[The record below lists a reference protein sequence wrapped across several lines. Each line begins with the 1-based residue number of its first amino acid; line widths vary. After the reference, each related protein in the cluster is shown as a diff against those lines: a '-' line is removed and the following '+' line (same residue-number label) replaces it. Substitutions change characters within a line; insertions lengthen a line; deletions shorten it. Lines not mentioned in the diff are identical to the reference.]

1 MTRSTDTRSTDH
13 DGERGQAMVEFALI
27 VPVLFLLVFGII
39 QTGLLFG
46 KQLDLKSATRDGAR
60 RGAVSMTNADP
71 ATVARQGVLRSLA
84 LTHDTDVAVT
94 VSPAAPWQ
102 HGDQI
107 SVKSSTP
114 YEYNIMGVTLWKGSL
129 RAEAKI
135 RVE

>member
-1 MTRSTDTRSTDH
+1 
-13 DGERGQAMVEFALI
+13 MVEFALI
-27 VPVLFLLVFGII
+27 VPVLFLLVFGIV

-60 RGAVSMTNADP
+60 RGAVSITNADP
-71 ATVARQGVLRSLA
+71 ATVARQGVLRSLT
-84 LTHDTDVAVT
+84 LTPDSDVAVT
-94 VSPAAPWQ
+94 VSPASPWN

-114 YEYNIMGVTLWKGSL
+114 YEYKIMGVTLWSGNL
-129 RAEAKI
+129 RAESKI

>member
-1 MTRSTDTRSTDH
+1 MRHATDITPVDR

-60 RGAVSMTNADP
+60 RGAVSITNLDP
-71 ATVARQGVLRSLA
+71 ATVARQGVLRSLS
-84 LTHDTDVAVT
+84 LTKDTDVTVA
-94 VSPAAPWQ
+94 VSPAAPWN

-114 YEYNIMGVTLWKGSL
+114 YTYSIMGVTLWSGNL
-129 RAEAKI
+129 HAEAKI